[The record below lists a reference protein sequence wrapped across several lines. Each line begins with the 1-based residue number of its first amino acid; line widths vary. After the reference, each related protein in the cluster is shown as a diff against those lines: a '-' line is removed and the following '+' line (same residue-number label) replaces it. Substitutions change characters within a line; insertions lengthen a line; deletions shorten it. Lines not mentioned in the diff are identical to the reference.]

1 MDKNIKQILSIIDN
15 YRDKPDF
22 LDILFGEDKED
33 ALTNRPVIICCA
45 GDLGKQMLSTLQSYG
60 IFPAAMCENDSEKI
74 NRLYLNTPITSFE
87 KAIESHPGALFV
99 LAIHKHRDAIYQQL
113 ITNGIPPNSIKCA
126 NSDSDLIY
134 QYIGIGTQGQISIY
148 KEHRSTKNSIAYL
161 SERQNR
167 IAHASEILYD
177 EKSRQ
182 LLTTKLALLASHG
195 QFTLFSD
202 YIHEFSEPYRD
213 FGLLGYEGTPEDYYY
228 FNNDIFNINDNE
240 LYIDVGAF
248 DGDTIDTFIDAC
260 TKNGKQYQ
268 EIIAFEPDPGC
279 FEKLHKKYSSHKN
292 ISLQQIGLWS
302 STTQVRFLSTQGG
315 AYEQGAAI
323 SESGDITIHTTSLD
337 DFLKG
342 SRVSLIKM
350 DPPGNI
356 LPEVIKGAVSTIQK
370 HRPNLAIGAYHG
382 PDSIFELPLL
392 VNAICPEYRIALRQ
406 NTCHLCDT
414 DLLATINNLRLKH
427 E

>member
-1 MDKNIKQILSIIDN
+1 MINI
-15 YRDKPDF
+15 F
-22 LDILFGEDKED
+22 
-33 ALTNRPVIICCA
+33 
-45 GDLGKQMLSTLQSYG
+45 
-60 IFPAAMCENDSEKI
+60 
-74 NRLYLNTPITSFE
+74 
-87 KAIESHPGALFV
+87 H
-99 LAIHKHRDAIYQQL
+99 
-113 ITNGIPPNSIKCA
+113 
-126 NSDSDLIY
+126 
-134 QYIGIGTQGQISIY
+134 GT
-148 KEHRSTKNSIAYL
+148 
-161 SERQNR
+161 
-167 IAHASEILYD
+167 
-177 EKSRQ
+177 

-356 LPEVIKGAVSTIQK
+356 LPEVIKGAGFHDSETPTK
-370 HRPNLAIGAYHG
+370 PRHRR
-382 PDSIFELPLL
+382 LPR
-392 VNAICPEYRIALRQ
+392 P
-406 NTCHLCDT
+406 
-414 DLLATINNLRLKH
+414 
-427 E
+427 